1 MKGKRWRGVR
11 FAIERSQKA
20 SREGAVSSPEE
31 ACEEHSRRRE
41 QQVLGLEAG
50 VCRLKEP
57 CGWSQV
63 VAERATG

>member
-1 MKGKRWRGVR
+1 MQRKGHRKPPEKGP
-11 FAIERSQKA
+11 
-20 SREGAVSSPEE
+20 VSSPEE

-63 VAERATG
+63 GAERATG